1 MAAAQGS
8 MMAHAGSRSRD
19 AGLFHEFRMMW
30 RDLRRAMFDRYHPE
44 RHYMRG
50 PGPACAAKSGGRG

>member
-1 MAAAQGS
+1 